1 MISQLATVVFAVY
14 TLIALVW
21 FISFR
26 PASLQDLPSCV
37 LMALFWP
44 VAWAGFIVAFFG
56 EEHE

>member
-1 MISQLATVVFAVY
+1 MIAQLAASTYV
-14 TLIALVW
+14 LIALVW

-26 PASLQDLPSCV
+26 PAIWRDMPSCV

-44 VAWAGFIVAFFG
+44 LVWAGFVVAFFG